1 MDVKIPGLD
10 IPFAVLF
17 VGIALINIG
26 FRFLSLAVGFNVGS
40 VSDVSDFGMPRTS
53 KDMHIA
59 ARREHDV
66 R

>member
-17 VGIALINIG
+17 IGIALINIG

-40 VSDVSDFGMPRTS
+40 APDVSDFGTPRSS
-53 KDMHIA
+53 KDMRIA
-59 ARREHDV
+59 VRREHDV